1 MRRAHWQRASRARR
15 RVLLDWDAT
24 QIRMMRASTVWAT
37 FLGFGAAASP
47 VVTLGE
53 AAVTHFMFIDDRP
66 LVLGIG
72 TLQHGT
78 VGGRMIVGAAI
89 FGAPCTPTI
98 MLFGRIVI
106 ASLGVWRI
114 VVRCRRS
121 SIECRSIRRASPLS
135 ANYITIL
142 LVSSRDALLASFCLR
157 VLSSRTRR

>member
-1 MRRAHWQRASRARR
+1 MR
-15 RVLLDWDAT
+15 VF
-24 QIRMMRASTVWAT
+24 TVWT
-37 FLGFGAAASP
+37 FFLCFIWAAFP
-47 VVTLGE
+47 VVTLRK

-72 TLQHGT
+72 ILQHGT

-89 FGAPCTPTI
+89 FGAPCAPTI

-114 VVRCRRS
+114 VIRCRRS
-121 SIECRSIRRASPLS
+121 SIEYRSIRRASPLS

-142 LVSSRDALLASFCLR
+142 LVSSRDALLASFLLKVLLSKARRWIGR
-157 VLSSRTRR
+157 VMK